1 LVDGREIIDASGGA
15 AAACLGHGNRR
26 VADIIGVQASTL
38 GYTHTGFFSTEPA
51 EALADLLLKDEPGG
65 LSQAYFVSSGSEA
78 MEAALKLARQY
89 FVEKGEPRRT
99 RFIARRQS
107 YHGNTLG
114 ALAVAGHLAR
124 RAPYEPLLAPIFS
137 HVSPCFAFHYQ
148 LPRESDTQYV
158 ARLAKELDEE
168 FVRLGPDT
176 VIAFCA
182 ETVVGATTGCV
193 AACPGY
199 FKAIREVCDRHGAL
213 LIFDEVMCGMGRT
226 GTTHAWQQEEVFPDI
241 QTIGKGLG
249 GGYQPIAGVLASRRV
264 IDALAAGSGAFVH
277 GHTYEAHPVACAA
290 ALEVQRIIHEE
301 SLLSNVRAMGAL
313 LERRLHERLGQHE
326 HVGDI
331 RGRGLFLAIELLRD
345 RASKRAFDPKWQLHN
360 RIKDQALKAGLAIY
374 PSGGTI
380 DGKRG
385 DHVIIAPP
393 YISRPHHIEAIAE
406 RLGHAIDEAL
416 TDLRCA
422 GA

>member
-1 LVDGREIIDASGGA
+1 
-15 AAACLGHGNRR
+15 
-26 VADIIGVQASTL
+26 
-38 GYTHTGFFSTEPA
+38 
-51 EALADLLLKDEPGG
+51 
-65 LSQAYFVSSGSEA
+65 
-78 MEAALKLARQY
+78 
-89 FVEKGEPRRT
+89 
-99 RFIARRQS
+99 
-107 YHGNTLG
+107 
-114 ALAVAGHLAR
+114 
-124 RAPYEPLLAPIFS
+124 
-137 HVSPCFAFHYQ
+137 
-148 LPRESDTQYV
+148 
-158 ARLAKELDEE
+158 
-168 FVRLGPDT
+168 
-176 VIAFCA
+176 
-182 ETVVGATTGCV
+182 
-193 AACPGY
+193 
-199 FKAIREVCDRHGAL
+199 
-213 LIFDEVMCGMGRT
+213 
-226 GTTHAWQQEEVFPDI
+226 
-241 QTIGKGLG
+241 
-249 GGYQPIAGVLASRRV
+249 
-264 IDALAAGSGAFVH
+264 
-277 GHTYEAHPVACAA
+277 
-290 ALEVQRIIHEE
+290 
-301 SLLSNVRAMGAL
+301 MGAL